1 MKQRFATPRCRPEES
16 PTKDL
21 GRGRP
26 QPCQETTPFQYPDV
40 ASQGLGDSAEQPD
53 PYPIRGMG
61 PLALPRRKAAHG
73 TPSLN
78 NYACP
83 PFARLPT
90 VAISLL
96 AALALASCHM
106 SMTVEEPTLSPLDPS
121 AVRVDLDVDTDRDG
135 VVDDDLDEAG
145 EDAWTPDRGAI
156 FMVNLDNDDANRGGR
171 PDAIDFDVRGA
182 PVSEDFTIDGPRD
195 ALDLTELVVRVE
207 GVGAGHIESA
217 VLSVPSLDHVKGV
230 HLFDAIEPGSKSLWG
245 GPGERSASIDLADH
259 LVAGGETTLGI
270 EGLFF
275 RYTEPMAYGGTFE
288 QGYSG
293 ELELELTLTGAGG
306 VHLGSDRVMLRVAP
320 LVLLPNTQEAVE
332 MWGRDSSLADFRPFI
347 QDTVA
352 LNTYQTGGD
361 QWTQDHVEIGF
372 THAPG
377 RPKTHVVLQLPRARL
392 TTDGTEDDTPEW
404 PRERLLGP
412 DVGLFRFWN
421 FHIDDGPS
429 AGDLGGNIELMPPT
443 TRWPL
448 GRVLVG
454 DTISPRLLRFLQ
466 DQGVQSPFE
475 IDVEWLRV
483 GHVDEALA
491 IVPGGDGWTLVVADP
506 AQARSLL
513 EPLAPDAVFF
523 ARGRAAA
530 GLDLKASPGGSDT
543 DLVDSDGTDFR
554 QPEWES
560 MRYVRI
566 YEGTGAGQVA
576 KIASHGKGILT
587 VDKVWQTPARAAD
600 MGFRGFRES
609 AADSV
614 SGLIDGIS
622 APPRT
627 RWFEPPDETSRYVFV
642 ENALFWLDAVGRE
655 VPAVISVHEVRA
667 DTLMWALNEEAS
679 SRLDEIVSR
688 ISQAAGEEIN
698 VVRVPDFFMGTFVPD
713 TKVIEDAFAFAPA
726 LANLQVAGGRVFFGQ
741 GYGPRDA
748 SGGDVLQG
756 GFAALMPGPV
766 HAIDGW
772 DRYHRW
778 TGNVHC
784 FTYVKRT
791 PYDFDWWTRLSP

>member
-1 MKQRFATPRCRPEES
+1 MPAVKAERPRAASSYVLRVEGRRLRLFPPRGKIEMGALALTKRKAVHVTPRLNS
-16 PTKDL
+16 
-21 GRGRP
+21 
-26 QPCQETTPFQYPDV
+26 Y
-40 ASQGLGDSAEQPD
+40 
-53 PYPIRGMG
+53 
-61 PLALPRRKAAHG
+61 
-73 TPSLN
+73 PSL
-78 NYACP
+78 
-83 PFARLPT
+83 PFVHLLA
-90 VAISLL
+90 AAASLL
-96 AALALASCHM
+96 AALALVSCHM
-106 SMTVEEPTLSPLDPS
+106 SRMVEEAPLAPLDPS

-135 VVDDDLDEAG
+135 VVDDDLDEMG
-145 EDAWTPDRGAI
+145 EDAWTSGRGAM
-156 FMVNLDNDDANRGGR
+156 FMVNLDNDDGSRDGR

-182 PVSEDFTIDGPRD
+182 PVSEDFVIDGARD
-195 ALDLTELVVRVE
+195 ALDLTELVVRIE
-207 GVGAGHIESA
+207 GAEPGHIESV
-217 VLSVPSLDHVKGV
+217 VLSVPSLDHIRGV
-230 HLFDAIEPGSKSLWG
+230 HVFDAIEAGRKSFWG
-245 GPGERSASIDLADH
+245 GPGEQSVSTDLAER
-259 LVAGGETTLGI
+259 LAPGGQTTLGI

-275 RYTEPMAYGGTFE
+275 RYTEPMAYGGVFE

-293 ELELELTLTGAGG
+293 ELELELEVTGPGG
-306 VHLGSDRVMLRVAP
+306 VHLGSDRVLLRVAP
-320 LVLLPNTQEAVE
+320 FVMLPNTQDAVE

-352 LNTYQTGGD
+352 LHTYHTGGD

-443 TRWPL
+443 ARWPL

-454 DTISPRLLRFLQ
+454 DTISPKLLRFLD
-466 DQGVQSPFE
+466 DQGLQAPFQ
-475 IDVEWLRV
+475 IGVEWLRV

-491 IVPGGDGWTLVVADP
+491 IVPGEEGWSLVVADP
-506 AQARSLL
+506 AQARALL
-513 EPLAPDAVFF
+513 EPLPPDAVFF
-523 ARGRAAA
+523 ARGRAAG

-576 KIASHGKGILT
+576 RIASRGTGILT
-587 VDKVWQTPARAAD
+587 VDKVWQTPTRAAD

-627 RWFEPPDETSRYVFV
+627 RWFEIPDETSRYVIV
-642 ENALFWLDAVGRE
+642 EDTLFWLDAVGRE

-667 DTLMWALNEEAS
+667 DSLMWALNEEAS

-688 ISQAAGEEIN
+688 ISQASGEDVS
-698 VVRVPDFFMGTFVPD
+698 VVRVPDFFMGSFAPD
-713 TKVIEDAFAFAPA
+713 TGEIEDAFAFAPA
-726 LANLQVAGGRVFFGQ
+726 LANLQVAGGRVFFAEGH
-741 GYGPRDA
+741 GPLDA
-748 SGGDVLQG
+748 SGGSILQQ

-784 FTYVKRT
+784 FTYVKRA
-791 PYDFDWWTRLSP
+791 PFEFDWWTRPASGGG

>member
-1 MKQRFATPRCRPEES
+1 MN
-16 PTKDL
+16 KD
-21 GRGRP
+21 
-26 QPCQETTPFQYPDV
+26 
-40 ASQGLGDSAEQPD
+40 
-53 PYPIRGMG
+53 
-61 PLALPRRKAAHG
+61 AHG

-78 NYACP
+78 SHA
-83 PFARLPT
+83 FARML
-90 VAISLL
+90 AAAASLL

-135 VVDDDLDEAG
+135 MVDDDLDEAG
-145 EDAWTPDRGAI
+145 EDAWTHERGAI
-156 FMVNLDNDDANRGGR
+156 FMVNLDNDDGGRDGR

-195 ALDLTELVVRVE
+195 ALDITELVIRVE
-207 GVGAGHIESA
+207 GVEPGHIESA
-217 VLSVPSLDHVKGV
+217 MLSVPSLDHVRGV
-230 HLFDAIEPGSKSLWG
+230 HLFDAIEPGSKSFWG
-245 GPGERSASIDLADH
+245 GPDERSVSTDLADR
-259 LVAGGETTLGI
+259 LAPGGQTTLGI

-288 QGYSG
+288 DGYSG
-293 ELELELTLTGAGG
+293 ELELELTVTGVGG
-306 VHLGSDRVMLRVAP
+306 VPLGSDRVMLRVAP

-352 LNTYQTGGD
+352 LNTYHTGGD

-377 RPKTHVVLQLPRARL
+377 RPRTHVVLQLPRARM
-392 TTDGTEDDTPEW
+392 TNGGTEDDTPEW

-429 AGDLGGNIELMPPT
+429 AGDLGGNIEVVPPT
-443 TRWPL
+443 ARWPL

-454 DTISPRLLRFLQ
+454 DTISPKLLRFLD
-466 DQGVQSPFE
+466 DQGLQAPFQ
-475 IDVEWLRV
+475 IGVEWLRV

-491 IVPGGDGWTLVVADP
+491 IVPGEDGWTLVVADP
-506 AQARSLL
+506 AMARSLL
-513 EPLAPDAVFF
+513 EPLPPDAVFF
-523 ARGRAAA
+523 ARGRAAS
-530 GLDLKASPGGSDT
+530 GLDLAASPGSSDT

-554 QPEWES
+554 RPEWDS

-576 KIASHGKGILT
+576 RIASHGKGILT
-587 VDKVWQTPARAAD
+587 VDKVWRTPARAAD
-600 MGFRGFRES
+600 MGFSGFRDS
-609 AADSV
+609 AANSV
-614 SGLIDGIS
+614 TGLIDGIS

-627 RWFEPPDETSRYVFV
+627 RWFEAPDDTSRYVLV
-642 ENALFWLDAVGRE
+642 EDTLFWLDAVGRE
-655 VPAVISVHEVRA
+655 VPAVISVHEVRS
-667 DTLMWALNEEAS
+667 DSLMWQLNQEAA
-679 SRLDEIVSR
+679 SRLDEIVRR
-688 ISQAAGEEIN
+688 ISQAAGGDVD
-698 VVRVPDFFMGTFVPD
+698 VVRVADFFMGSFAPD
-713 TKVIEDAFAFAPA
+713 TGEIEDAFAFAPA
-726 LANLQVAGGRVFFGQ
+726 LANLQVAGGRVFFAE

-748 SGGDVLQG
+748 SGDAVLQG

-784 FTYVKRT
+784 FTYVKRA